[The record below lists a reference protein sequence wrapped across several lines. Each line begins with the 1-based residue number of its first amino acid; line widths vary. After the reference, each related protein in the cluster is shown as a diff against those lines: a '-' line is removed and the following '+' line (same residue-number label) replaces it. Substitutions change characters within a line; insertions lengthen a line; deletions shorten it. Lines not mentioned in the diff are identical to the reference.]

1 MKTFTDRLID
11 AIKAKKSVLCV
22 GLDPQI
28 EHLPEY
34 LKAKHRK
41 ANKDGFAAT
50 AECIFEF
57 NTIVIEAV
65 CQYAAAVKPQAA
77 FYEQYGHYGVEA
89 LEKTIAYAR
98 DKGLPVILDAKRG
111 DGGDTAR
118 AYASAYVGRIKTI
131 TEEVASA
138 PLGVDALTVHAW
150 IGESCIRQFTSAMKE
165 SGTGIFVVTK
175 TSFDPNSVIENIV
188 AANGSPVWVQQARYI
203 SDWARGTEGE
213 NGYQNLGVVAG
224 ATYPGDA
231 VTMRSLLPR
240 AWFLVPGY
248 GRQGGGA
255 MGAVAGANED
265 GFGIIV
271 NSSRGIIA
279 AHCQGPLA
287 AKNSKDGKGF
297 EKIVKKAAELARQ
310 ELNDALLQAG
320 KGKPWIG

>member
-11 AIKAKKSVLCV
+11 AITAKKSVLCV

-34 LKAKHRK
+34 LKTKHR
-41 ANKDGFAAT
+41 AVHQDGFAAT
-50 AECIFEF
+50 ASCIFEF
-57 NTIVIEAV
+57 NTLVIDAV
-65 CQYAAAVKPQAA
+65 CQVAAAVKPQAA
-77 FYEQYGHYGVEA
+77 FYEQYGHYGIEA

-111 DGGDTAR
+111 DGGDTAK
-118 AYASAYVGRIKTI
+118 AYAGSYIGRVKTI
-131 TEEVASA
+131 IEEKVPS
-138 PLGVDALTVHAW
+138 PMLVDALTVHAW
-150 IGESCIRQFTSAMKE
+150 IGESCVGQFMAAMKHN
-165 SGTGIFVVTK
+165 GTGIFVVTK
-175 TSFDPNSVIENIV
+175 TSFDPNSVIENII
-188 AANGSPVWVQQARYI
+188 AENRNPVWVEQARYV
-203 SDWARGTEGE
+203 SEWARGTEGE

-231 VTMRSLLPR
+231 ATMRSLLPR

-255 MGAVAGANED
+255 GGAVAGANED

-287 AKNSKDGKGF
+287 AKSSKDGRGF
-297 EKIVKKAAELARQ
+297 EKIIKKAAEQARQ
-310 ELNDALLQAG
+310 ELNEALRQAG